1 MMWREGGSQGW
12 IGWRLDVGCCWGS
25 GWVKMLSKMGGRR
38 GIERLMGPY
47 SVVIGEL
54 GEQCIYP
61 PVHHFY
67 TRLLCGAQVY

>member
-1 MMWREGGSQGW
+1 MLLGFGMGQ
-12 IGWRLDVGCCWGS
+12 DVVEDGE
-25 GWVKMLSKMGGRR
+25 RR